1 MKEIKNINENKILN
15 LLLPQAI
22 NQNNQ
27 IHKEIKQRIKLNKI
41 FKEFDNKASNEF
53 NYFIKE
59 SNNRYNNLK
68 NGYSL
73 KNLLLESKQKNI
85 DEANKILQDPFYM
98 NLNLEKEK
106 QKMKKMG
113 TKELSKDIIDTLS
126 KIKKTKNMNNKDS
139 SIEDEEISNRKND
152 NKYNNYFYSI
162 MKNKHKH
169 NFNNYNTGKRKVTFI
184 TEKKR
189 KNIIN
194 YDKDMLSN
202 LFINEK
208 NLLNNSFDN
217 YKNIIPK
224 DIDKHKLSIKERE
237 KIKIKLPKLKLL
249 NYKSVKNIHKKNEDK
264 EENYNTIDY
273 KYLLSFSD
281 KNKYKRKN
289 IYMTPIK
296 NNPEKYDISFPL
308 ITEVNNNQIYNS
320 KNYGNTLD
328 VVVNSAKKEINKE
341 NDMNN
346 KIYEL
351 ENKLGLDDTPKVH
364 LYDEILKKKSETIKA
379 ERREKARKI
388 IEKQKYLGGSIKE
401 KINRKIDE
409 KVKLLDRVMRN
420 FNNYN
425 EKEQ

>member
-169 NFNNYNTGKRKVTFI
+169 NYNNYNTGKRKVTFI

-249 NYKSVKNIHKKNEDK
+249 NYKSVKNIYKKNEDK

>member
-126 KIKKTKNMNNKDS
+126 QIKKTKNMNNKDS
-139 SIEDEEISNRKND
+139 SIEDEEINNIKND

-169 NFNNYNTGKRKVTFI
+169 NYNNYNTGKRKVTFI
-184 TEKKR
+184 TEKK
-189 KNIIN
+189 K
-194 YDKDMLSN
+194 
-202 LFINEK
+202 
-208 NLLNNSFDN
+208 
-217 YKNIIPK
+217 
-224 DIDKHKLSIKERE
+224 
-237 KIKIKLPKLKLL
+237 
-249 NYKSVKNIHKKNEDK
+249 
-264 EENYNTIDY
+264 
-273 KYLLSFSD
+273 
-281 KNKYKRKN
+281 
-289 IYMTPIK
+289 
-296 NNPEKYDISFPL
+296 EKY
-308 ITEVNNNQIYNS
+308 Y
-320 KNYGNTLD
+320 
-328 VVVNSAKKEINKE
+328 
-341 NDMNN
+341 
-346 KIYEL
+346 
-351 ENKLGLDDTPKVH
+351 
-364 LYDEILKKKSETIKA
+364 
-379 ERREKARKI
+379 
-388 IEKQKYLGGSIKE
+388 
-401 KINRKIDE
+401 
-409 KVKLLDRVMRN
+409 
-420 FNNYN
+420 
-425 EKEQ
+425 

>member
-1 MKEIKNINENKILN
+1 
-15 LLLPQAI
+15 
-22 NQNNQ
+22 
-27 IHKEIKQRIKLNKI
+27 
-41 FKEFDNKASNEF
+41 
-53 NYFIKE
+53 
-59 SNNRYNNLK
+59 
-68 NGYSL
+68 
-73 KNLLLESKQKNI
+73 
-85 DEANKILQDPFYM
+85 
-98 NLNLEKEK
+98 
-106 QKMKKMG
+106 
-113 TKELSKDIIDTLS
+113 
-126 KIKKTKNMNNKDS
+126 
-139 SIEDEEISNRKND
+139 
-152 NKYNNYFYSI
+152 
-162 MKNKHKH
+162 
-169 NFNNYNTGKRKVTFI
+169 
-184 TEKKR
+184 
-189 KNIIN
+189 
-194 YDKDMLSN
+194 MLSN

-388 IEKQKYLGGSIKE
+388 IEKQKYLGESIKE